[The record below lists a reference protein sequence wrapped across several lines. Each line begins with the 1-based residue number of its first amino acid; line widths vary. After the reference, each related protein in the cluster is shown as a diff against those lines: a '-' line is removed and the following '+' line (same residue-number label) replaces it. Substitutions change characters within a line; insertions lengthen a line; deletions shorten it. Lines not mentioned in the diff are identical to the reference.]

1 MQEKRINVFLQ
12 YPWKFPDS
20 SYYKNILDIP
30 PKDVNFVNYD
40 PSTKSKFVGISSSR
54 KFEYMRRVK
63 NIIRNI
69 LNVLSIPNITIKL
82 NSSDIDLIHCAHCLV
97 ISNKPW
103 IVDTEVY
110 NQLSAG
116 GKVANSTIGK
126 WIIKKFLE
134 SRKCKRIIAWSE
146 DCKKTFESAF
156 PGNRIILDKITIVPF
171 ALKAPRFKKI
181 KSDKIR
187 LLFVAR
193 WFDAKG
199 GRQTLYIFDYL
210 TRKYPNVEATFICPT
225 PQEYKNK
232 YANNNK
238 IKILDIMP
246 QEKLFSDIY
255 PAADIFVYPGFGD
268 SYGFAMPEALG
279 FGLPVVTVDSFARRE
294 IIKDGEN
301 GFIVPRPKDY
311 TDYSYMGKEMLENLI
326 KKTSILIENRA
337 LRERMSRAGIREV
350 KNGIFSIKK
359 RNLKLR
365 EIYKEAISN

>member
-1 MQEKRINVFLQ
+1 MKRINVFLQ

-40 PSTKSKFVGISSSR
+40 PSTKSKFVGISSSN

-63 NIIRNI
+63 NILRNI
-69 LNVLSIPNITIKL
+69 LNVLSIPNITLKL
-82 NSSDIDLIHCAHCLV
+82 NSNDIDLIHCAHCLV
-97 ISNKPW
+97 ISTKPW

-116 GKVANSTIGK
+116 GKVANSILGK

-146 DCKKTFESAF
+146 DCKKTFENAF
-156 PGNRIILDKITIVPF
+156 PGNRTILDKITILPF
-171 ALKAPRFKKI
+171 ALSVPKFKKI
-181 KSDKIR
+181 KSSKIR

-199 GRQTLYIFDYL
+199 GRQTLYVLDKL
-210 TRKYPNVEATFICPT
+210 TRKYSNVEATFICPT
-225 PQEYKNK
+225 PQEFKDK
-232 YANNNK
+232 YANNK
-238 IKILDIMP
+238 SIKIVDLMP
-246 QEKLFSDIY
+246 QKRLFEEVY

-279 FGLPVVTVDSFARRE
+279 FGLPIVTVDSFARRE
-294 IIKDGEN
+294 IVKNGVN
-301 GFIVPRPKDY
+301 GFIIPRPSTFKDY
-311 TDYSYMGKEMLENLI
+311 SCMDQKMLDDII
-326 KKTSILIENRA
+326 KKTSILIEDNN
-337 LRERMSRAGIREV
+337 LRHKMSMHARKEV
-350 KNGIFSIKK
+350 ISGKFSIKK
-359 RNLKLR
+359 RNEKLK
-365 EIYKEAISN
+365 EIYKEALDL